1 MKIEYVKVETR
12 DQEKAVLYVTQKTE
26 DILAAA
32 ELLSGNSGSI
42 PVKKDNENVM
52 LKLNGIYYLE
62 SVDKK
67 TFIYTKDD
75 CYETKNRLY
84 EMEELLPGSFVRCS
98 KAMIVNMK
106 KIKAVKS
113 ELSGRMN
120 ATLLNGEEIVIS
132 RSYVKELKRRLEI
145 G

>member
-1 MKIEYVKVETR
+1 MKVEYVQVE
-12 DQEKAVLYVTQKTE
+12 DKEKEKAVLYVTQKTE

-32 ELLSGNSGSI
+32 ELLAGNSGSI
-42 PVKKDNENVM
+42 TVKKDNENVL
-52 LKLNGIYYLE
+52 LKLSGIYYLE

-84 EMEELLPGSFVRCS
+84 EMEELLPGNFIRSS

-106 KIKAVKS
+106 KIKSVKS

-132 RSYVKELKRRLEI
+132 RSYVKDLKRRLEI